1 MVICPLP
8 PSPSLVPLPTPVPR
22 PRLPAVAPRLR
33 HPRPRHPLRSA
44 APFGVP
50 VPRCPR
56 SRPAPPRPSGTRRR
70 RHRRDRSGQSHR
82 WSRDSTGTDTGKPL
96 QTPTPPGPE
105 RAEPLPGATTPGETD
120 TDRHRHRHRYRQRRP
135 RVTRML
141 SRSQPSAERV
151 PSPEEQE
158 WAGPEALCPGWLE
171 DEAPDG
177 EVPGDSGDPD
187 GATHAYERL
196 QSALCQE
203 GLPPTLD
210 CSAEPRTGFGPL
222 DMTVCILGC
231 PTPFLP
237 VLLEGGTR
245 CPGAMVL
252 CLSPTWAS
260 RVPSESSPGSWSL
273 LLSRGVSFKVGGHSA
288 LETFEPPRRAN
299 YVTGTFAPGDPEG
312 GWVGELARD
321 LDCPTG
327 GSVPLAHRLED
338 TLVTRWVLA
347 ARAGLPVPPTLAFV
361 LGARG
366 DLPAE
371 PAAPGV
377 RLVRLQ
383 DPQGQ
388 QSLVQEEV
396 GAFLGGTA
404 MEPYGQ
410 VVVRPAGWRWRGT
423 GTRST
428 HRKEEGAA
436 VAQAVGAR
444 LRGLTEEDSVL
455 LEAMVPTARLPV
467 PPPRSP
473 APRLPMALRICTLV
487 CRSWGDRP
495 QLCQVACAVGRA
507 ESPVRHGAA
516 LPQGLDSSLQQWGVV
531 APGQRRALATRLR
544 EATEAAAAALLAAE
558 AELSPRQRGG
568 ARARTDILGVDFLL
582 ACVDEALELVALA
595 ANGQRC
601 LETCALAEAMGRGVG
616 EPRGELPRLLAEAV
630 LHRAQR
636 HLVEGKD
643 ILLIGAGGVSKSF
656 VWEAARD
663 YGLRIHLVESDPEHF
678 AAGLVQ
684 TFLPYDSREHRRD
697 EEHAERVL
705 ELLRSRGLRPHACL
719 SYWDDCVVLAALVCQ
734 GLGLRGPAPA
744 AVRVAKQKSRTHR
757 HLQRCRRGRPPPA
770 AFAVPCR
777 RLRSHGD
784 VERAAGAVPFP
795 AVAKLEFGAGGVGV
809 RLVENAGQC
818 HAHAARLWR
827 DLRDDA
833 DHPGIGLGWGNAML
847 LMEYVPGTE
856 HDVDL
861 VVFEGRLLGAWVSD
875 NGPTRVPAFLETAAC
890 LPSCLPADR
899 QAQLVRAALQ
909 CCRACGLRD
918 GVFNVELKLGP
929 AGPRLLEINPRM
941 GGFYLRDW
949 IREVYGP
956 DLLLAAVLVALGV
969 PPVLPARPA
978 PRTHLAGVMCLASE
992 HGDALAGGG
1001 GMEALRELHGRGLVR
1016 LNRLFEEPEGAGEY
1030 EEPLLSVACAGATLA
1045 EACERLLGLCQ
1056 GLGIDSPRY
1065 PVEHFL
1071 SHFK

>member
-1 MVICPLP
+1 M
-8 PSPSLVPLPTPVPR
+8 PSETS
-22 PRLPAVAPRLR
+22 
-33 HPRPRHPLRSA
+33 
-44 APFGVP
+44 
-50 VPRCPR
+50 
-56 SRPAPPRPSGTRRR
+56 
-70 RHRRDRSGQSHR
+70 
-82 WSRDSTGTDTGKPL
+82 
-96 QTPTPPGPE
+96 
-105 RAEPLPGATTPGETD
+105 PGA
-120 TDRHRHRHRYRQRRP
+120 
-135 RVTRML
+135 
-141 SRSQPSAERV
+141 
-151 PSPEEQE
+151 
-158 WAGPEALCPGWLE
+158 
-171 DEAPDG
+171 
-177 EVPGDSGDPD
+177 
-187 GATHAYERL
+187 
-196 QSALCQE
+196 
-203 GLPPTLD
+203 
-210 CSAEPRTGFGPL
+210 
-222 DMTVCILGC
+222 
-231 PTPFLP
+231 
-237 VLLEGGTR
+237 
-245 CPGAMVL
+245 
-252 CLSPTWAS
+252 
-260 RVPSESSPGSWSL
+260 WSL

-347 ARAGLPVPPTLAFV
+347 ARANLPVPPTLAFV

-377 RLVRLQ
+377 RLVRLE

-404 MEPYGQ
+404 MEPY
-410 VVVRPAGWRWRGT
+410 
-423 GTRST
+423 S
-428 HRKEEGAA
+428 
-436 VAQAVGAR
+436 
-444 LRGLTEEDSVL
+444 
-455 LEAMVPTARLPV
+455 
-467 PPPRSP
+467 
-473 APRLPMALRICTLV
+473 
-487 CRSWGDRP
+487 
-495 QLCQVACAVGRA
+495 QVACTVGRA

-531 APGQRRALATRLR
+531 GPSQRQALATRLR
-544 EATEAAAAALLAAE
+544 KATEAAAAALLATE

-568 ARARTDILGVDFLL
+568 SRAHTDILGVDFLL
-582 ACVDEALELVALA
+582 ACVDDALELVALA
-595 ANGQRC
+595 TNGQRC
-601 LETCALAEAMGRGVG
+601 LETCELAEAMGHGVG
-616 EPRGELPRLLAEAV
+616 EPRGDLPHLLAEAM
-630 LHRAQR
+630 LHRAQC

-705 ELLRSRGLRPHACL
+705 ELLRSRGLQPHACL

-744 AVRVAKQKSRTHR
+744 AVRVAKQKSRTHW

-899 QAQLVRAALQ
+899 QAQLVRAALE

-978 PRTHLAGVMCLASE
+978 PRTHLAGVMCLGSE
-992 HGDALAGGG
+992 HGETLAGGG
-1001 GMEALRELHGRGLVR
+1001 GMEALRELHDRGLVR

>member
-1 MVICPLP
+1 
-8 PSPSLVPLPTPVPR
+8 
-22 PRLPAVAPRLR
+22 
-33 HPRPRHPLRSA
+33 
-44 APFGVP
+44 
-50 VPRCPR
+50 
-56 SRPAPPRPSGTRRR
+56 
-70 RHRRDRSGQSHR
+70 
-82 WSRDSTGTDTGKPL
+82 
-96 QTPTPPGPE
+96 
-105 RAEPLPGATTPGETD
+105 
-120 TDRHRHRHRYRQRRP
+120 
-135 RVTRML
+135 ML
-141 SRSQPSAERV
+141 SVEQTSAERA
-151 PSPEEQE
+151 PMSQEQE

-177 EVPGDSGDPD
+177 DVPEDSGDPD
-187 GATHAYERL
+187 GATQAYELL
-196 QSALCQE
+196 QSALRQE
-203 GLPPTLD
+203 GLPHTLD
-210 CSAEPRTGFGPL
+210 RSAEPRTGFGPL
-222 DMTVCILGC
+222 DMTVCILGS
-231 PTPFLP
+231 PTAFLP

-260 RVPSESSPGSWSL
+260 RVPSETSPGAWSL
-273 LLSRGVSFKVGGHSA
+273 LLSRGVSFEAGGHST
-288 LETFEPPRRAN
+288 LDTFAPPRRAN
-299 YVTGTFAPGDPEG
+299 YVTGTFATGGTEG

-321 LDCPTG
+321 LDCPMG

-338 TLVTRWVLA
+338 PLVTRWVLA
-347 ARAGLPVPPTLAFV
+347 AHAGLPVPPTLAFV
-361 LGARG
+361 LAPRG
-366 DLPAE
+366 DIPTE
-371 PAAPGV
+371 PVVPGM
-377 RLVRLQ
+377 RLVRLE

-388 QSLVQEEV
+388 EKLVQEEV
-396 GAFLGGTA
+396 GAFLGGAA
-404 MEPYGQ
+404 MEPYSQ

-423 GTRST
+423 GARST
-428 HRKEEGAA
+428 HGKEEGTA
-436 VAQAVGAR
+436 VTQAVGAR
-444 LRGLTEEDSVL
+444 LGGLQEEDSVL
-455 LEAMVPTARLPV
+455 LEALVPTARLPL

-473 APRLPMALRICTLV
+473 APRLPMSLRICTLV

-495 QLCQVACAVGRA
+495 QLCQVACGVGRA
-507 ESPVRHGAA
+507 EAPVRHGAA

-531 APGQRRALATRLR
+531 APGQRQALAKRLQV
-544 EATEAAAAALLAAE
+544 AAEAAMAALLATE
-558 AELSPRQRGG
+558 AELSPQQRGG
-568 ARARTDILGVDFLL
+568 TRAHTDLLGVDFLL
-582 ACVDEALELVALA
+582 ACVDDALELVALA
-595 ANGQRC
+595 TNSQRC
-601 LETCALAEAMGRGVG
+601 LETCLLAENMGHAVG
-616 EPRGELPRLLAEAV
+616 EPPGDLPRLLAEAM

-656 VWEAARD
+656 VWDAARD

-697 EEHAERVL
+697 EEHAERVT
-705 ELLRSRGLRPHACL
+705 ELLRTRGLRPHACL

-734 GLGLRGPAPA
+734 RLGLRSCSPSAI
-744 AVRVAKQKSRTHR
+744 RVAKQKSRTHQ
-757 HLQRCRRGRPPPA
+757 HLQRCRHGCPPPA

-777 RLRSHGD
+777 RLQSHGD
-784 VERAAGAVPFP
+784 VERAAGTVPFP

-809 RLVENAGQC
+809 RLVENPGQC
-818 HAHAARLWR
+818 HQHAARLWR

-847 LMEYVPGTE
+847 LMEYVTGTE

-875 NGPTRVPAFLETAAC
+875 NGPTRLPAFLETAAC

-909 CCRACGLRD
+909 CCLACGLRD

-956 DLLLAAVLVALGV
+956 DLLLAAVLVALGT

-978 PRTHLAGVMCLASE
+978 PRGHLVGVMCLGSE
-992 HGDALAGGG
+992 HGWTLGGG
-1001 GMEALRELHGRGLVR
+1001 GGLAALQALQSRGLVR
-1016 LNRLFEEPEGAGEY
+1016 LNRLFEETAGDGEY
-1030 EEPLLSVACAGATLA
+1030 EEPYLSVACSGETRA
-1045 EACERLLGLCQ
+1045 EACVRLLGLCQ
-1056 GLGIDSPRY
+1056 ALGIDSPRY

>member
-1 MVICPLP
+1 
-8 PSPSLVPLPTPVPR
+8 
-22 PRLPAVAPRLR
+22 
-33 HPRPRHPLRSA
+33 
-44 APFGVP
+44 
-50 VPRCPR
+50 
-56 SRPAPPRPSGTRRR
+56 
-70 RHRRDRSGQSHR
+70 
-82 WSRDSTGTDTGKPL
+82 
-96 QTPTPPGPE
+96 
-105 RAEPLPGATTPGETD
+105 
-120 TDRHRHRHRYRQRRP
+120 
-135 RVTRML
+135 
-141 SRSQPSAERV
+141 
-151 PSPEEQE
+151 
-158 WAGPEALCPGWLE
+158 
-171 DEAPDG
+171 
-177 EVPGDSGDPD
+177 
-187 GATHAYERL
+187 
-196 QSALCQE
+196 
-203 GLPPTLD
+203 
-210 CSAEPRTGFGPL
+210 
-222 DMTVCILGC
+222 DMTVCILGS
-231 PTPFLP
+231 PTAFLP

-260 RVPSESSPGSWSL
+260 RVPSESSPGAWSL

-288 LETFEPPRRAN
+288 LETFVPPRRAN
-299 YVTGTFAPGDPEG
+299 YVTGTFAPGEPEG

-347 ARAGLPVPPTLAFV
+347 AGANLPVPPTLAFV

-366 DLPAE
+366 DLPAQ
-371 PAAPGV
+371 PVPPGV

-388 QSLVQEEV
+388 QNLVQEEV
-396 GAFLGGTA
+396 VAFLGGTA

-410 VVVRPAGWRWRGT
+410 VGT
-423 GTRST
+423 G
-428 HRKEEGAA
+428 GAGGPSLP
-436 VAQAVGAR
+436 GAGAG
-444 LRGLTEEDSVL
+444 RGHQGATGSPKSPQRRGGSGRATPSPRGGL
-455 LEAMVPTARLPV
+455 ACPV
-467 PPPRSP
+467 PCPPGSP

-516 LPQGLDSSLQQWGVV
+516 LPQGLDSSLQQWGV
-531 APGQRRALATRLR
+531 AA
-544 EATEAAAAALLAAE
+544 EAATAALLAAE
-558 AELSPRQRGG
+558 AELSPQQRGG
-568 ARARTDILGVDFLL
+568 SRARTDILGVDFLL

-595 ANGQRC
+595 TNSQRC
-601 LETCALAEAMGRGVG
+601 LETCVLAEAMGRGVG
-616 EPRGELPRLLAEAV
+616 EPRGELPRLLAEAM
-630 LHRAQR
+630 LHRAQC

-705 ELLRSRGLRPHACL
+705 ELLRPRGLRPHACL

-744 AVRVAKQKSRTHR
+744 AVRVAKQKS
-757 HLQRCRRGRPPPA
+757 
-770 AFAVPCR
+770 
-777 RLRSHGD
+777 
-784 VERAAGAVPFP
+784 
-795 AVAKLEFGAGGVGV
+795 GAGGVGV

-978 PRTHLAGVMCLASE
+978 PRTHLAGVMCLGSE
-992 HGDALAGGG
+992 HGETLAGGG

>member
-1 MVICPLP
+1 MLSTAQ
-8 PSPSLVPLPTPVPR
+8 PSP
-22 PRLPAVAPRLR
+22 
-33 HPRPRHPLRSA
+33 
-44 APFGVP
+44 
-50 VPRCPR
+50 
-56 SRPAPPRPSGTRRR
+56 
-70 RHRRDRSGQSHR
+70 
-82 WSRDSTGTDTGKPL
+82 
-96 QTPTPPGPE
+96 
-105 RAEPLPGATTPGETD
+105 
-120 TDRHRHRHRYRQRRP
+120 
-135 RVTRML
+135 
-141 SRSQPSAERV
+141 ERV

-177 EVPGDSGDPD
+177 EVPGDSGDPEC
-187 GATHAYERL
+187 ATHAYERL

-222 DMTVCILGC
+222 DITVCILGS
-231 PTPFLP
+231 PTAFLP

-260 RVPSESSPGSWSL
+260 RVPSEASPGAWSL

-288 LETFEPPRRAN
+288 LETFVPPRRAN
-299 YVTGTFAPGDPEG
+299 YVTGTLAPGDPEG

-327 GSVPLAHRLED
+327 GSVLLAHRLED

-347 ARAGLPVPPTLAFV
+347 ARAHLPVPPTLAFV

-371 PAAPGV
+371 PVAPGL
-377 RLVRLQ
+377 RLVRLE
-383 DPQGQ
+383 DPQGH

-404 MEPYGQ
+404 MEPYSQ

-436 VAQAVGAR
+436 VAQAVGAW

-507 ESPVRHGAA
+507 ESPVRHGTA
-516 LPQGLDSSLQQWGVV
+516 LPQGLDSSLRQWGVV
-531 APGQRRALATRLR
+531 ALSQRQALATRLR
-544 EATEAAAAALLAAE
+544 EATEAAMAALLATE
-558 AELSPRQRGG
+558 AELSPQQRGG
-568 ARARTDILGVDFLL
+568 TRAHTDILGVDFLL
-582 ACVDEALELVALA
+582 ACVDDALELVALA
-595 ANGQRC
+595 TNSQRC
-601 LETCALAEAMGRGVG
+601 LETCVLAEAMGRGVG
-616 EPRGELPRLLAEAV
+616 EPRGDLPRLLAEAM
-630 LHRAQR
+630 LHRAQC

-777 RLRSHGD
+777 RLQSHGD

-899 QAQLVRAALQ
+899 QAQLVRAALE

-978 PRTHLAGVMCLASE
+978 PRTHLAGVMCLGSE
-992 HGDALAGGG
+992 HGETLAAGG

>member
-1 MVICPLP
+1 
-8 PSPSLVPLPTPVPR
+8 
-22 PRLPAVAPRLR
+22 
-33 HPRPRHPLRSA
+33 
-44 APFGVP
+44 
-50 VPRCPR
+50 
-56 SRPAPPRPSGTRRR
+56 
-70 RHRRDRSGQSHR
+70 
-82 WSRDSTGTDTGKPL
+82 
-96 QTPTPPGPE
+96 
-105 RAEPLPGATTPGETD
+105 
-120 TDRHRHRHRYRQRRP
+120 
-135 RVTRML
+135 
-141 SRSQPSAERV
+141 
-151 PSPEEQE
+151 
-158 WAGPEALCPGWLE
+158 
-171 DEAPDG
+171 
-177 EVPGDSGDPD
+177 
-187 GATHAYERL
+187 
-196 QSALCQE
+196 
-203 GLPPTLD
+203 
-210 CSAEPRTGFGPL
+210 
-222 DMTVCILGC
+222 DMTVCILGS
-231 PTPFLP
+231 PTAFLP

-260 RVPSESSPGSWSL
+260 RVPSETSPGAWSL
-273 LLSRGVSFKVGGHSA
+273 LLSRGVSFNVGGHSA
-288 LETFEPPRRAN
+288 LETFVPPRRAN
-299 YVTGTFAPGDPEG
+299 YVTGTFALGDPEG

-347 ARAGLPVPPTLAFV
+347 GRANLPVPPTLAFV
-361 LGARG
+361 LGARE

-371 PAAPGV
+371 PVAAGV
-377 RLVRLQ
+377 RLVRLE

-404 MEPYGQ
+404 MEPYDQ

-428 HRKEEGAA
+428 YRKEEGAA
-436 VAQAVGAR
+436 VVQAVGDQ

-516 LPQGLDSSLQQWGVV
+516 LPQGLHSSLQQWGVV
-531 APGQRRALATRLR
+531 APSQRQALATRLR
-544 EATEAAAAALLAAE
+544 EATEAAMAALLATE
-558 AELSPRQRGG
+558 AELSPQQRGG
-568 ARARTDILGVDFLL
+568 TRAHTDILGVDFLL
-582 ACVDEALELVALA
+582 ACVDDALELVAVA
-595 ANGQRC
+595 TSSQRC
-601 LETCALAEAMGRGVG
+601 LETCVLAEGMGRGVG
-616 EPRGELPRLLAEAV
+616 EPAGDLPRLLAEAM
-630 LHRAQR
+630 LHRAQC

-678 AAGLVQ
+678 AAELVQ

-744 AVRVAKQKSRTHR
+744 AVR
-757 HLQRCRRGRPPPA
+757 
-770 AFAVPCR
+770 
-777 RLRSHGD
+777 
-784 VERAAGAVPFP
+784 
-795 AVAKLEFGAGGVGV
+795 
-809 RLVENAGQC
+809 NAGQC

-899 QAQLVRAALQ
+899 QAQLVRAALE

-978 PRTHLAGVMCLASE
+978 PRTHLAGVMCLGSE
-992 HGDALAGGG
+992 HGETLAGGG

>member
-1 MVICPLP
+1 
-8 PSPSLVPLPTPVPR
+8 
-22 PRLPAVAPRLR
+22 
-33 HPRPRHPLRSA
+33 
-44 APFGVP
+44 
-50 VPRCPR
+50 
-56 SRPAPPRPSGTRRR
+56 
-70 RHRRDRSGQSHR
+70 
-82 WSRDSTGTDTGKPL
+82 
-96 QTPTPPGPE
+96 
-105 RAEPLPGATTPGETD
+105 
-120 TDRHRHRHRYRQRRP
+120 
-135 RVTRML
+135 
-141 SRSQPSAERV
+141 
-151 PSPEEQE
+151 
-158 WAGPEALCPGWLE
+158 
-171 DEAPDG
+171 
-177 EVPGDSGDPD
+177 
-187 GATHAYERL
+187 YERL

-222 DMTVCILGC
+222 DMTVCILGS
-231 PTPFLP
+231 PTAFLP

-260 RVPSESSPGSWSL
+260 RVPSEASPGSWSL
-273 LLSRGVSFKVGGHSA
+273 LLSRGVSFKAGGHSA
-288 LETFEPPRRAN
+288 LESFVPPRRAN
-299 YVTGTFAPGDPEG
+299 YVTGTFAPGEPEG

-327 GSVPLAHRLED
+327 GSGPLAHRLED

-347 ARAGLPVPPTLAFV
+347 ARANLPVPPTLAFI

-377 RLVRLQ
+377 RLVRLK

-388 QSLVQEEV
+388 QGLVQEEV

-404 MEPYGQ
+404 MEPYSQ
-410 VVVRPAGWRWRGT
+410 VGMAGMVQSVGVTPTLPGAGLAWGHRGAT
-423 GTRST
+423 GVPKSPLRRGRSG
-428 HRKEEGAA
+428 RAA
-436 VAQAVGAR
+436 PSP
-444 LRGLTEEDSVL
+444 RGGR
-455 LEAMVPTARLPV
+455 ACPV
-467 PPPRSP
+467 PCPPGSP

-531 APGQRRALATRLR
+531 APSQRQALATRLR
-544 EATEAAAAALLAAE
+544 EATEAAMAALLASE
-558 AELSPRQRGG
+558 AELSPQQRGG
-568 ARARTDILGVDFLL
+568 SRAHTDILGVDFLL

-595 ANGQRC
+595 ANSQRC
-601 LETCALAEAMGRGVG
+601 LETCVLAEAMGRGVG
-616 EPRGELPRLLAEAV
+616 QPCGELPRLLAEAM

-663 YGLRIHLVESDPEHF
+663 YGLRIHLVESDPQHF

-744 AVRVAKQKSRTHR
+744 AVRVAKQKSSTHR
-757 HLQRCRRGRPPPA
+757 HLQ
-770 AFAVPCR
+770 
-777 RLRSHGD
+777 
-784 VERAAGAVPFP
+784 
-795 AVAKLEFGAGGVGV
+795 FGAGGVGV
-809 RLVENAGQC
+809 RLVEDAGQC

-978 PRTHLAGVMCLASE
+978 ARTQLAGVMCLGSE
-992 HGDALAGGG
+992 HGESLAAGG

>member
-1 MVICPLP
+1 
-8 PSPSLVPLPTPVPR
+8 
-22 PRLPAVAPRLR
+22 
-33 HPRPRHPLRSA
+33 
-44 APFGVP
+44 
-50 VPRCPR
+50 
-56 SRPAPPRPSGTRRR
+56 
-70 RHRRDRSGQSHR
+70 
-82 WSRDSTGTDTGKPL
+82 
-96 QTPTPPGPE
+96 
-105 RAEPLPGATTPGETD
+105 
-120 TDRHRHRHRYRQRRP
+120 
-135 RVTRML
+135 
-141 SRSQPSAERV
+141 
-151 PSPEEQE
+151 
-158 WAGPEALCPGWLE
+158 
-171 DEAPDG
+171 
-177 EVPGDSGDPD
+177 
-187 GATHAYERL
+187 
-196 QSALCQE
+196 
-203 GLPPTLD
+203 
-210 CSAEPRTGFGPL
+210 
-222 DMTVCILGC
+222 DMTVCILGS

-260 RVPSESSPGSWSL
+260 RVPSETSPGAWSL
-273 LLSRGVSFKVGGHSA
+273 LLSRGVSFKVGGHST
-288 LETFEPPRRAN
+288 LETFVPPRRAN

-327 GSVPLAHRLED
+327 GSVPLAHRLQD
-338 TLVTRWVLA
+338 TLVARWVLA
-347 ARAGLPVPPTLAFV
+347 ARANLPVPPTLAFV

-371 PAAPGV
+371 PVAPGV
-377 RLVRLQ
+377 RLVRLE

-404 MEPYGQ
+404 MEPYSQ
-410 VVVRPAGWRWRGT
+410 VGT
-423 GTRST
+423 GGVGGWAWPGLPWC
-428 HRKEEGAA
+428 HRESQKPAEEGEGYG
-436 VAQAVGAR
+436 QGAMSP
-444 LRGLTEEDSVL
+444 RGGR
-455 LEAMVPTARLPV
+455 ACPV
-467 PPPRSP
+467 PCPPGSP

-531 APGQRRALATRLR
+531 APSQRQALATRLR
-544 EATEAAAAALLAAE
+544 EATEAAMAALLATE
-558 AELSPRQRGG
+558 AELSPQQRGG
-568 ARARTDILGVDFLL
+568 TRAHTDILGEHGAGDTAGARGHPAVLSAVSPSPSPGVDFLL
-582 ACVDEALELVALA
+582 ACVDDTLELVALA
-595 ANGQRC
+595 TNSQRC
-601 LETCALAEAMGRGVG
+601 LETCVLAEAMGRSVG
-616 EPRGELPRLLAEAV
+616 EPRGDLPRLLAEAM
-630 LHRAQR
+630 LHRAQC

-744 AVRVAKQKSRTHR
+744 AVR
-757 HLQRCRRGRPPPA
+757 
-770 AFAVPCR
+770 
-777 RLRSHGD
+777 
-784 VERAAGAVPFP
+784 
-795 AVAKLEFGAGGVGV
+795 LEFGAGGVGV

-899 QAQLVRAALQ
+899 QAQLVRAALE

-978 PRTHLAGVMCLASE
+978 PRTHLAGVMCLGSE
-992 HGDALAGGG
+992 HGETLANGG

-1065 PVEHFL
+1065 PVDYFL

>member
-1 MVICPLP
+1 P
-8 PSPSLVPLPTPVPR
+8 PPPPPP
-22 PRLPAVAPRLR
+22 PP
-33 HPRPRHPLRSA
+33 
-44 APFGVP
+44 
-50 VPRCPR
+50 
-56 SRPAPPRPSGTRRR
+56 PPR
-70 RHRRDRSGQSHR
+70 
-82 WSRDSTGTDTGKPL
+82 
-96 QTPTPPGPE
+96 
-105 RAEPLPGATTPGETD
+105 
-120 TDRHRHRHRYRQRRP
+120 
-135 RVTRML
+135 
-141 SRSQPSAERV
+141 
-151 PSPEEQE
+151 
-158 WAGPEALCPGWLE
+158 WLE

-187 GATHAYERL
+187 SATHAYERL

-210 CSAEPRTGFGPL
+210 CSAEPRTGWGH
-222 DMTVCILGC
+222 GG
-231 PTPFLP
+231 
-237 VLLEGGTR
+237 GGTV
-245 CPGAMVL
+245 PGAMVL

-260 RVPSESSPGSWSL
+260 RVPSEATPGAWSL

-288 LETFEPPRRAN
+288 LETFVPPRRAN

-338 TLVTRWVLA
+338 TLVARWVLA
-347 ARAGLPVPPTLAFV
+347 ARANLPVPPTLAFV

-371 PAAPGV
+371 PVAPGV
-377 RLVRLQ
+377 RLVRLE

-404 MEPYGQ
+404 IRVGLGMTVAVLFPSLPG
-410 VVVRPAGWRWRGT
+410 AGLSRGHHGAT
-423 GTRST
+423 GSPKSPQRSE
-428 HRKEEGAA
+428 RSGRAA
-436 VAQAVGAR
+436 PSPCGGRAC
-444 LRGLTEEDSVL
+444 
-455 LEAMVPTARLPV
+455 PV
-467 PPPRSP
+467 PCPPGSP

-495 QLCQVACAVGRA
+495 QLCQVQHVPTPWWFCV
-507 ESPVRHGAA
+507 SPAYDGC
-516 LPQGLDSSLQQWGVV
+516 PCPMSC
-531 APGQRRALATRLR
+531 QRQALATRLR
-544 EATEAAAAALLAAE
+544 EATEAAMAALLATE
-558 AELSPRQRGG
+558 AELSPQQRGG
-568 ARARTDILGVDFLL
+568 TRAHTDILGVDFLL
-582 ACVDEALELVALA
+582 ACVDDALELVALA
-595 ANGQRC
+595 TNSQRC
-601 LETCALAEAMGRGVG
+601 LETCVLAEAMGRHAA
-616 EPRGELPRLLAEAV
+616 PPPPAEAM
-630 LHRAQR
+630 LHRAQC

-705 ELLRSRGLRPHACL
+705 ELLRSRGLRPH
-719 SYWDDCVVLAALVCQ
+719 
-734 GLGLRGPAPA
+734 
-744 AVRVAKQKSRTHR
+744 
-757 HLQRCRRGRPPPA
+757 
-770 AFAVPCR
+770 
-777 RLRSHGD
+777 
-784 VERAAGAVPFP
+784 
-795 AVAKLEFGAGGVGV
+795 
-809 RLVENAGQC
+809 NAGQC

-899 QAQLVRAALQ
+899 QAQLVRAALE

-956 DLLLAAVLVALGV
+956 DLLLAAVLVALGALALA
-969 PPVLPARPA
+969 PQPLLSTPFPASQHSPLFPLSLPVLPPC
-978 PRTHLAGVMCLASE
+978 PYVLCPQCPLSLKMGFPCLG
-992 HGDALAGGG
+992 HTGG
-1001 GMEALRELHGRGLVR
+1001 HW
-1016 LNRLFEEPEGAGEY
+1016 
-1030 EEPLLSVACAGATLA
+1030 PLLSPCHPQGGGSQDPPRGTRGLPMRAAGEASGVLA
-1045 EACERLLGLCQ
+1045 PAGMGRPYNNKPL
-1056 GLGIDSPRY
+1056 
-1065 PVEHFL
+1065 
-1071 SHFK
+1071 